1 MQDQEQKQGYTAK
14 VKAWLERPE
23 QADLVESIKA
33 TSAPT

>member
-1 MQDQEQKQGYTAK
+1 MQDQEQGYTAK
-14 VKAWLERPE
+14 VEAWLEKPE